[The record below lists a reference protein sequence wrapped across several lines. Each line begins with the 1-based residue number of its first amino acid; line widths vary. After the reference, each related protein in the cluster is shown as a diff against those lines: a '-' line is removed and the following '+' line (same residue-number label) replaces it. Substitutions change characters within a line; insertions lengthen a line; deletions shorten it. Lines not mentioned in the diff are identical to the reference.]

1 MNKTTTLSPLTTMAP
16 ALFTCLKLN
25 AFLARRALHL
35 ANAQKSLNKAAAIN
49 IGADDIAENGCRDGL
64 PDDFMTMA
72 RN

>member
-49 IGADDIAENGCRDGL
+49 
-64 PDDFMTMA
+64 M
-72 RN
+72 

>member
-35 ANAQKSLNKAAAIN
+35 ANAQKVLTKRLLSIL
-49 IGADDIAENGCRDGL
+49 GL
-64 PDDFMTMA
+64 MTLLKMDA
-72 RN
+72 VMVCQMIL